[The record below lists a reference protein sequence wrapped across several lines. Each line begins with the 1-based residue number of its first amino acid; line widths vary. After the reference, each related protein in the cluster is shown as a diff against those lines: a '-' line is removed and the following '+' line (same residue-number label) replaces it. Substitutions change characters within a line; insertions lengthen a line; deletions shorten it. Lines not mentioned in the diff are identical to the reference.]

1 MELSETLA
9 TDCVP
14 SSLFLCFCFLNLFL
28 FLANNL
34 PLIAHLYCQKVFLT
48 PPHYLD
54 SLPEITDKMAAVV
67 VCCLGTE
74 YLKMAGALQ

>member
-1 MELSETLA
+1 MELSETFA

-34 PLIAHLYCQKVFLT
+34 PLIAHLHCQKVFLT
-48 PPHYLD
+48 SPYYLD
-54 SLPEITDKMAAVV
+54 SLPEMTDKMAAVV